1 MNTEFKIFLVIVV
14 IIFSFIGYRL
24 YLENNQETKGRSKQ
38 TTNSENITRE
48 YFDGHYYIVFS
59 PNYYKMGVIHDP
71 DCPCNK

>member
-38 TTNSENITRE
+38 TTNSESITRE
-48 YFDGHYYIVFS
+48 YFDGHYYIIFS
-59 PNYYKMGVIHDP
+59 PNYHKMGVVHDP

>member
-38 TTNSENITRE
+38 TTNSENITR
-48 YFDGHYYIVFS
+48 
-59 PNYYKMGVIHDP
+59 
-71 DCPCNK
+71 